1 MTIQLYLYTTSHC
14 HLCEHA
20 ESIVASLAH
29 RYDMQWA
36 KVEIAD
42 DATLL
47 ERYEVKIP
55 LLKRLDS
62 GAEIG
67 WPFNESDVE
76 NLLMQKI
83 GG

>member
-1 MTIQLYLYTTSHC
+1 
-14 HLCEHA
+14 
-20 ESIVASLAH
+20 
-29 RYDMQWA
+29 MQCA

-55 LLKRLDS
+55 VLKRLDS

-83 GG
+83 SGQQ